1 MRVFVATCLT
11 CFFFAVSAYA
21 TTVSLVISESDTGV
35 VSRGLSELS
44 DTEDIEARYFTHA
57 ELSSTEKSRNFLRSS
72 DVILV
77 DVMHRELPAYLDTH
91 VDLSE
96 KTVFALRGSRDT
108 EGLKKKGY
116 RFDEKIRGWYSV
128 LTEANVAA
136 MVRCAVAVALNR
148 TEGCAGEPVRIESG
162 IYHPDAPTLFDS
174 WEAYRSWYREIPG
187 APWIG
192 VTFYTPSV
200 LRGADGSA
208 ATIIKG
214 LEKEG
219 FNVLPCFGREKVL
232 FDRFLMDEHRNG
244 RVDLVLAFSMKFYSA
259 LSEPT
264 KNGLRD
270 LDVPVINAV
279 TLYSS
284 KIDAWRTDPVGI
296 PVTDLMWAVGN
307 PEISGLIEP
316 TPLEGKV
323 KIQGPEKG
331 KPLFATVPIEENM
344 VRLMPRLKR
353 WIALQRKP
361 NPEKKLALLY
371 YNHSQGKQNIGASY
385 LNVFRSIEALTA
397 RFRQEGYHMGTTG
410 DLSEAA
416 IKEMILRTGR
426 NIGSWAPGELDKLMA
441 AGKVVRI
448 PVATYAE
455 WFRQLPQGFQ
465 DAVIKQW
472 GAPEAST
479 IMVKDGQFILP
490 VVTAGN
496 LVMMPE
502 PSRGWGDDPMKL
514 YHDPSVWP
522 HHQYIAAYL
531 WIQNGFKADAMIHLG
546 THATYEWLP
555 GKQAGLSPSCPPE
568 VMVGDLPNV
577 YPYIVD
583 DVGEGIQAKRR
594 GRGVIID
601 HMTPL
606 FQKAGLHSDYATLYE
621 LINRLTR
628 GRAVGSATVPAILE
642 EIKALAVKTGF
653 HEELSL
659 SSYDDDEVET
669 LEHAIL
675 ELKETLMPHGLHT
688 FGVSPS
694 GKEAADF
701 SLLAKELRPG
711 LDTEAMA
718 KGIRDSGELEL
729 ERTMRA
735 LAGRF
740 VPAGEGNDP
749 IRNPPSVPTGKNFY
763 GISSAKIPT
772 KEAWELGAKAGEQ
785 ILQRQV
791 KEKGGFPEKV
801 AVVLWATETLR
812 NEGINEGTILWL
824 MGMEPVWDASGR
836 VTGTRVVPGA
846 MLGRPR
852 IDVLINP
859 SGLYRDLFPE
869 KMKLLDKAV
878 QQAIAANDVENFLA
892 KHSARTRKTLEAKGI
907 SPDRAEI
914 LSRIRIFTGKP
925 GTYGNGVSE
934 MTGMSGF
941 WESDQEIA
949 DVWKRRTGFAFG
961 QGLWGVEAQNLLAE
975 NLKNVTATVHSSSS
989 TLYGTMDNDDV
1000 FQYLGGLSLAVEKE
1014 TGTRPDVV
1022 LTRQGRPDTVTV
1034 EGIDKTIGRELRSR
1048 YINPKWIAAM
1058 KTEDYAGAREMSNFV
1073 EYMWGWQVTVPHAVK
1088 ETSWQQTYDV
1098 YVNDSLGLDLKTFFN
1113 KANPWAYQSLTARML
1128 ESVRKGYWTPDEA
1141 VTKNLAKEY
1150 AVGVVEKGVAC
1161 CDHTCNNPMLNQ
1173 MVVTLISMPGMLSPE
1188 MVEKFTL
1195 AMEEAVGTTL
1205 DDQQAK
1211 QAALHDKV
1219 LAAASP
1225 QSSTAT
1231 DKTEA
1236 SRATDPA
1243 SKAEAEKPEVTET
1256 GSGARQVQGYKLEK
1270 IETKEETTKLSSSGV
1285 MWYAAIFLLGFIG
1298 LFAWGMG
1305 RVEAP

>member
-1 MRVFVATCLT
+1 MRVFITTCLA
-11 CFFFAVSAYA
+11 CLFFAVAAHA

-57 ELSSTEKSRNFLRSS
+57 ELHASEKARTFLRSS

-91 VDLSE
+91 VDFSQ
-96 KTVFALRGSRDT
+96 KSVFALRGSRDT

-116 RFDEKIRGWYSV
+116 RFDDKIRGWYSV
-128 LTEANVAA
+128 LTEAHVASMA
-136 MVRCAVAVALNR
+136 RCAVAVALDR
-148 TEGCAGEPVRIESG
+148 PEGCAGEPVRIESG
-162 IYHPDAPTLFDS
+162 IYHPDAPELFDS
-174 WEAYRSWYREIPG
+174 REAYRSWYHPVKG

-192 VTFYTPSV
+192 VTFYTPTV
-200 LRGADGSA
+200 LRGDEGSA
-208 ATIIKG
+208 ATIIRR

-232 FDRFLMDEHRNG
+232 FDRFLLNDHRKG

-279 TLYSS
+279 TLYST
-284 KIDAWRTDPVGI
+284 KINAWRKDPVGI

-323 KIQGPEKG
+323 KVQGPKKE

-344 VRLMPRLKR
+344 DRLMPRLKR

-361 NPEKKLALLY
+361 NAEKKLALLY

-385 LNVFRSIEALTA
+385 LNVFRSIETLIT
-397 RFRQEGYHMGTTG
+397 RFRQEGYRMGDG
-410 DLSEAA
+410 RDLSEAA

-426 NIGSWAPGELDKLMA
+426 NIGSWAPGELDKLLA

-448 PVATYAE
+448 PMATYAG
-455 WFRQLPQGFQ
+455 WFRQLPNAFQ

-472 GAPEAST
+472 GPPESSS

-490 VVTAGN
+490 VVMSGN

-531 WIQNGFKADAMIHLG
+531 WIQKGFKADAMIHLG

-621 LINRLTR
+621 LINRLAR

-642 EIKALAVKTGF
+642 EIKALSAKTGF

-659 SSYDDDEVET
+659 SSYDEGESET

-688 FGVSPS
+688 FGMSPS
-694 GKEAADF
+694 DKEADDF
-701 SLLAKELRPG
+701 SALAAELRPG
-711 LDTEAMA
+711 LDTGAMA
-718 KGIRDSGELEL
+718 QGIRDSGNLEL
-729 ERTMRA
+729 ERTVRA
-735 LAGRF
+735 LSGRF

-749 IRNPPSVPTGKNFY
+749 IRNPLSVPTGKNFY
-763 GISSAKIPT
+763 GISSSKIPT
-772 KEAWELGAKAGEQ
+772 REAWKLGAKAGEQ
-785 ILQRQV
+785 ILQRQIR
-791 KEKGGFPEKV
+791 EKGEYPEKV
-801 AVVLWATETLR
+801 AVILWATETLR
-812 NEGINEGTILWL
+812 NEGINESTILWL
-824 MGMEPVWDASGR
+824 MGVEPVWDASGR
-836 VTGTRVVPGA
+836 VSGTRVVPGA

-869 KMKLLDKAV
+869 KMTLLDKAV
-878 QQAIAANDVENFLA
+878 QQAIAADDVENFLA
-892 KHSARTRKTLEAKGI
+892 KHSARTRSTLEEQGI
-907 SPDRAEI
+907 SPEQAEI
-914 LSRIRIFTGKP
+914 LSRVRIFTGKP

-961 QGLWGVEAQNLLAE
+961 QGLWGEEAQGLLAE
-975 NLKNVTATVHSSSS
+975 NLKNVSATVHSSSS
-989 TLYGTMDNDDV
+989 ALYGTMDNDDV

-1048 YINPKWIAAM
+1048 YINPKWIEAM
-1058 KTEDYAGAREMSNFV
+1058 KKEDYAGAREMAHFV

-1088 ETSWQQTYDV
+1088 ESSWQQTYDV
-1098 YVNDSLGLDLKTFFN
+1098 YVNDSLDLDLKTFFN

-1128 ESVRKGYWTPDEA
+1128 ESVRKGYWTPDES
-1141 VTKNLAKEY
+1141 VTKNLAREY
-1150 AVGVVEKGVAC
+1150 AVGVIEKGVAC
-1161 CDHTCNNPMLNQ
+1161 CDHTCNNPLLNQ

-1205 DDQQAK
+1205 ENQRAK

-1219 LAAASP
+1219 LAAASTKP
-1225 QSSTAT
+1225 GTAADKSEVSET
-1231 DKTEA
+1231 DHAKQEA
-1236 SRATDPA
+1236 
-1243 SKAEAEKPEVTET
+1243 AEKNEVAET
-1256 GSGARQVQGYKLEK
+1256 GSGDRKVQGYKMEK
-1270 IETKEETTKLSSSGV
+1270 IETREETTKLSSSGV

-1305 RVEAP
+1305 KVDA

>member
-1 MRVFVATCLT
+1 LFLS
-11 CFFFAVSAYA
+11 VSAHA

-44 DTEDIEARYFTHA
+44 DTEDIYAQYFTHA
-57 ELSSTEKSRNFLRSS
+57 ELVSTETARNFLRSS

-77 DVMHRELPAYLDTH
+77 DVMHLKLPEFLDTH
-91 VDLSE
+91 VDLSK

-108 EGLKKKGY
+108 EGLKRKGY
-116 RFDEKIRGWYSV
+116 RFEDKIRAWYSV
-128 LTEANVAA
+128 LTGENVTA
-136 MVRCAVAVALNR
+136 MIRCAVALSLNR
-148 TEGCAGEPVRIESG
+148 KEGCAGEPERIESG
-162 IYHPDAPTLFDS
+162 IYHPGAAQLFVS
-174 WEAYRSWYREIPG
+174 WEEYRSWYPAVPG

-200 LRGADGSA
+200 LRGAEGSA
-208 ATIIKG
+208 ATIIRR
-214 LEKEG
+214 LEAEG
-219 FNVLPCFGREKVL
+219 FNVLACFGREKVL
-232 FDRFLMDEHRNG
+232 FDRFLLNEHRKG

-284 KIDAWRTDPVGI
+284 KIDAWRKDPVGI
-296 PVTDLMWAVGN
+296 PITDLMWAVGN

-316 TPLEGKV
+316 TPLEGKI

-331 KPLFATVPIEENM
+331 KPLFATVLIEENM
-344 VRLMPRLKR
+344 DRLMPRLKR
-353 WIALQRKP
+353 WIALRRKP
-361 NPEKKLALLY
+361 NADKKLALLY

-385 LNVFRSIEALTA
+385 LNVFRSIESLVG
-397 RFRQEGYHMGTTG
+397 RFRQEGYRINGAR

-416 IKEMILRTGR
+416 IKEMILRSGR
-426 NIGSWAPGELDKLMA
+426 NIGSWAPGELTKLLA
-441 AGKVVRI
+441 SDEVVRL
-448 PVATYAE
+448 PVATYVR
-455 WFRQLPQGFQ
+455 WFHQLPQGFQ
-465 DAVIKQW
+465 DSVIAQW
-472 GAPEAST
+472 GSPEASS
-479 IMVKDGQFILP
+479 IMVKDGSFIIP
-490 VVTAGN
+490 VVTLGN

-531 WIQNGFKADAMIHLG
+531 WIRNGFQADAMIHLG

-606 FQKAGLHSDYATLYE
+606 FQKAGLHSDYAMLYE
-621 LINRLTR
+621 LINRFTQ
-628 GRAVGSATVPAILE
+628 GQAVGSATVPAIKE
-642 EIKALAVKTGF
+642 EIKALAIKTGF
-653 HEELSL
+653 QEELSL
-659 SSYDDDEVET
+659 SSYDDDEIET
-669 LEHAIL
+669 LEHAVL

-688 FGVSPS
+688 FGISPPD
-694 GKEAADF
+694 KEATDF
-701 SLLAKELRPG
+701 SRLAAELRPG
-711 LDTEAMA
+711 LDTGAMA
-718 KGIRDSGELEL
+718 KGIRASGDLEL
-729 ERTMRA
+729 ERIVRA

-749 IRNPPSVPTGKNFY
+749 IRNPPAIPTGKNFY

-772 KEAWELGAKAGEQ
+772 KEAWQLGIEAGKQ
-785 ILQRQV
+785 IVQRRL
-791 KEKGGFPEKV
+791 KEKGGYPEKV
-801 AVVLWATETLR
+801 AVILWATETLR

-869 KMKLLDKAV
+869 KMALLDKAV

-892 KHSARTRKTLEAKGI
+892 KHSSMTRTLLETQGVSAQ
-907 SPDRAEI
+907 RAEL
-914 LSRIRIFTGKP
+914 LSRIRIFTEKP

-941 WESDQEIA
+941 WESDQEIV

-961 QGLWGVEAQNLLAE
+961 QGLWGEEAQSLLSE
-975 NLKNVTATVHSSSS
+975 NLKHVTATVHSSSS
-989 TLYGTMDNDDV
+989 VLYGVMDNDDV

-1014 TGTRPDVV
+1014 AGQRPDVMM
-1022 LTRQGRPDTVTV
+1022 TRQGRPNTVTV

-1058 KTEDYAGAREMSNFV
+1058 QKEDYAGAREMSNFV
-1073 EYMWGWQVTVPHAVK
+1073 EYMWGWQVTVPYAVK

-1098 YVNDSLGLDLKTFFN
+1098 YVNDGLGLDLKNFFN

-1128 ESVRKGYWTPDEA
+1128 ESVRKGYWRPDES

-1161 CDHTCNNPMLNQ
+1161 CDHTCNNPLLNQ

-1195 AMEEAVGTTL
+1195 AIEEAVGKKL
-1205 DDQQAK
+1205 QEQKSA

-1219 LAAASP
+1219 MTAS
-1225 QSSTAT
+1225 QARSTPAS
-1231 DKTEA
+1231 TEA
-1236 SRATDPA
+1236 A
-1243 SKAEAEKPEVTET
+1243 SKAKAQAKKIEAETPDVKET
-1256 GSGARQVQGYKLEK
+1256 GSGTKQVQGYKLEK

-1285 MWYAAIFLLGFIG
+1285 MWYAAFFLLGFIG

-1305 RVEAP
+1305 KGGK

>member
-1 MRVFVATCLT
+1 MRVFVTTFLI
-11 CFFFAVSAYA
+11 CFFLAVSAHA

-35 VSRGLSELS
+35 VSRGLPALT

-57 ELSSTEKSRNFLRSS
+57 ELLATEGARSFLLSS

-77 DVMHRELPAYLDTH
+77 DVMHRELTEFLDSH
-91 VDLSE
+91 VDVSG
-96 KTVFALRGSRDT
+96 KAVFALRGSRDD

-116 RFDEKIRGWYSV
+116 RFNDKIGAWYSV
-128 LTEANVAA
+128 LTPGNVTA
-136 MVRCAVAVALNR
+136 MIRCAVALSLNR
-148 TEGCAGEPVRIESG
+148 EEGCLGEPVRIKSG
-162 IYHPDAPTLFDS
+162 IYHPAAPGLFDT
-174 WEAYRSWYREIPG
+174 WEDYRAWYRADPD

-192 VTFYTPSV
+192 ITFYTPAV
-200 LRGADGSA
+200 LRSPEESA
-208 ATIIKG
+208 AKIVRR
-214 LEKEG
+214 LEAEG
-219 FNVLPCFGREKVL
+219 FNVLTCFGREKVL
-232 FDRFLMDEHRNG
+232 FDRFLLDDHRRG

-284 KIDAWRTDPVGI
+284 KIDEWRKDPAGI

-323 KIQGPEKG
+323 RVRGAEKG
-331 KPLFATVPIEENM
+331 KPLFATVPIDENLD
-344 VRLMPRLKR
+344 RLIPRLKR
-353 WIALQRKP
+353 WVALRRKA
-361 NPEKKLALLY
+361 NSEKRLALLY

-385 LNVFRSIEALTA
+385 LNVFRSIETLVA
-397 RFRQEGYHMGTTG
+397 RFRHEGYRIDDTK
-410 DLSEAA
+410 DLSESA
-416 IKEMILRTGR
+416 IKEMIMRSGR
-426 NIGSWAPGELDKLMA
+426 NIGSWAPGELANLLGSKE
-441 AGKVVRI
+441 VVRL
-448 PVATYAE
+448 PVATYTC
-455 WFRQLPQGFQ
+455 WFEQLPQAFQ
-465 DAVIKQW
+465 DSVIEQW
-472 GAPEAST
+472 GRPESST
-479 IMVKDGQFILP
+479 IMVKDGFFIIP
-490 VVTAGN
+490 VVTLGN

-514 YHDPSVWP
+514 YHDQSVWP

-606 FQKAGLHSDYATLYE
+606 FQKAGLHSDYSKLYE
-621 LINRLTR
+621 LINRFTR
-628 GRAVGSATVPAILE
+628 GQAVGSLTAPVIKK
-642 EIKALAVKTGF
+642 EIMALALKTGF
-653 HEELSL
+653 QEELSL
-659 SSYDDDEVET
+659 TRYDAGEIEI

-688 FGVSPS
+688 FGASPS
-694 GKEAADF
+694 EKDARDF
-701 SLLAKELRPG
+701 SLLAEELRPG
-711 LDTEAMA
+711 LDTDALA
-718 KGIRDSGELEL
+718 KGVRASGDLEL
-729 ERTMRA
+729 ERTVRA

-749 IRNPPSVPTGKNFY
+749 IRNPLAIPTGKNFY

-772 KEAWELGAKAGEQ
+772 KEAWKLGVDAGIQ
-785 ILQRQV
+785 IVERQLN
-791 KEKGGFPEKV
+791 EKGAYPEKV
-801 AVVLWATETLR
+801 AIILWATETLR
-812 NEGINEGTILWL
+812 NEGINESTILWL

-836 VTGTRVVPGA
+836 VTGTRVVPGS

-869 KMKLLDKAV
+869 KMTLLDKAV

-892 KHSARTRKTLEAKGI
+892 KHSLKTRKMLEDKGI
-907 SPDRAEI
+907 PAKRAET
-914 LSRIRIFTGKP
+914 LSRIRIFTEKP
-925 GTYGNGVSE
+925 GSYGNGVSE
-934 MTGMSGF
+934 LIGMSGF

-961 QGLWGVEAQNLLAE
+961 QGLWGEEAEGLLAE
-975 NLKNVTATVHSSSS
+975 NLKGVAATVHTSSSS
-989 TLYGTMDNDDV
+989 LYGTMDNDDV

-1014 TGTRPDVV
+1014 TGKRPDVV
-1022 LTRQGRPDTVTV
+1022 LTRQTRPETVTV
-1034 EGIDKTIGRELRSR
+1034 EGIEKTVGRELRSR
-1048 YINPKWIAAM
+1048 YINPKWITAM
-1058 KTEDYAGAREMSNFV
+1058 KKEDYAGARQMSNFV

-1098 YVNDSLGLDLKTFFN
+1098 YVKDSLDLDLKKFFDE
-1113 KANPWAYQSLTARML
+1113 ANPWAYQSLTARML
-1128 ESVRKGYWTPDEA
+1128 ESVRKGYWKADEA

-1150 AVGVVEKGVAC
+1150 AMGVVEKGVAC
-1161 CDHTCNNPMLNQ
+1161 CDHTCNNPLLNQ
-1173 MVVTLISMPGMLSPE
+1173 MVVTLVSMPGMLSPE
-1188 MVEKFTL
+1188 MVEKFTI
-1195 AMEEAVGTTL
+1195 AMEEAVGKKL
-1205 DDQQAK
+1205 EDQETE
-1211 QAALHDKV
+1211 QAARHETV
-1219 LAAASP
+1219 MAAS
-1225 QSSTAT
+1225 QASS
-1231 DKTEA
+1231 
-1236 SRATDPA
+1236 DPA
-1243 SKAEAEKPEVTET
+1243 TKKAEKSVTTPDPNE
-1256 GSGARQVQGYKLEK
+1256 SGRGKKSVQGYKMEK
-1270 IETKEETTKLSSSGV
+1270 IEKKEETTHLSSSGV
-1285 MWYAAIFLLGFIG
+1285 MWYAAFFLLGFIG
-1298 LFAWGMG
+1298 LFAWGMHK
-1305 RVEAP
+1305 E